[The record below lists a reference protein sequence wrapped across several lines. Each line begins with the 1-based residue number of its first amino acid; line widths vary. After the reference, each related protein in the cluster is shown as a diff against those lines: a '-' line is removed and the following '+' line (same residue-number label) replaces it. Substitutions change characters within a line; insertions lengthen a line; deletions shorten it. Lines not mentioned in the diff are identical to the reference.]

1 MKKNKA
7 FSLVELSVVILIIGI
22 LVAGVTQSGRL
33 IRQIKLSTARSV
45 TASSDV
51 ASIRDITAWF
61 EASTEG
67 VFTDISDNTDIEDK
81 AEIKVWRDTNP
92 QKSKGDKPFLKN
104 ETSNAK
110 PKYVSSGIN
119 GIPSVYFDGGANKS
133 GNYPSDATPD
143 YIFSTA
149 VPTMPLISKDQTYSM
164 FAVFRADIGQ
174 VEKNAIITQIGS
186 NSSTALADQSFASI
200 GFFGSAG
207 NAGRPGLVTGSTA
220 ALSWVKDEKIS
231 DQTDY
236 IVGALVD
243 FIAPSTIGET
253 SVKLYVNSLTPVASY
268 GAGKAAFAK
277 TDVIANKFAIGGN
290 TKGTPDQH
298 FTGLISEV
306 IVFDRKLKDEEAQ
319 SVMKYLRK
327 KYNILRNN

>member
-92 QKSKGDKPFLKN
+92 QKSKGDKPDLTN
-104 ETSNAK
+104 GTSNAK

-119 GIPSVYFDGGANKS
+119 GIPSVYFDGGADKS
-133 GNYPSDATPD
+133 GTYPSDATPD

-149 VPTMPLISKDQTYSM
+149 APTMPLISSDQTYSM

-174 VEKNAIITQIGS
+174 VEKNAIITQIGG
-186 NSSTALADQSFASI
+186 NTENLAEQSFASI

-207 NAGRPGLVTGSTA
+207 NAGKPGLVTGSTTL
-220 ALSWVKDEKIS
+220 LSWVREAKIS

-243 FIAPSTIGET
+243 FIAPSTIGAA
-253 SVKLYVNSLTPVASY
+253 SVKLYVNSLTPITSY
-268 GAGKAAFAK
+268 TKNNAYAK
-277 TDVIANKFAIGGN
+277 TDVIATRFAIGGSA
-290 TKGTPDQH
+290 KSTPDEH

-327 KYNILRNN
+327 KYNILRND

>member
-33 IRQIKLSTARSV
+33 IRQIKLSTARSI
-45 TASSDV
+45 TSSSDV

-67 VFTDISDNTDIEDK
+67 VFTDINGNTDVEDK
-81 AEIKVWRDTNP
+81 IEINEWRDTNP
-92 QKSKGDKPFLKN
+92 QKSKGDKPKLGN
-104 ETSNAK
+104 TATNAK
-110 PKYVSSGIN
+110 PKYISSGIN
-119 GIPSVYFDGGANKS
+119 GIPSVYFDGGANKT
-133 GNYPSDATPD
+133 GNFPSDSTSD
-143 YIFSTA
+143 YVFSTDG
-149 VPTMPLISKDQTYSM
+149 PTMPLISKDKTYSM
-164 FAVFRADIGQ
+164 FAVFRADIGK
-174 VEKNAIITQIGS
+174 VKNTSIITQIGANDAA
-186 NSSTALADQSFASI
+186 NSPQSFASI
-200 GFFGSAG
+200 GFIGTATDNG
-207 NAGRPGLVTGSTA
+207 LPGFITGPDKA
-220 ALSWVKDEKIS
+220 ASWVKGTAIN

-243 FIAPSTIGET
+243 FVAPATVDTT
-253 SVKLYVNSLTPVASY
+253 SVKLYVNSLTPVTTFDS
-268 GAGKAAFAK
+268 K
-277 TDVIANKFAIGGN
+277 TNYVTTEVVANKFSIGG
-290 TKGTPDQH
+290 TAGSTPANH

-327 KYNILRNN
+327 KYNILN

>member
-51 ASIRDITAWF
+51 ASIRDVTAWF

-67 VFTDISDNTDIEDK
+67 VFTDINGNTDVEDK
-81 AEIKVWRDTNP
+81 VQIDIWRDTNP
-92 QKSKGDKPFLKN
+92 QKSKGDKPDLKN
-104 ETSNAK
+104 ATSNAK

-133 GNYPSDATPD
+133 GTYPSDATPD
-143 YIFSTA
+143 YIYSDA
-149 VPTMPLISKDQTYSM
+149 IPTMPLISKDQTYSM

-174 VEKNAIITQIGS
+174 VEKNAIITQIGE
-186 NSSTALADQSFASI
+186 NSASLADQSFASI
-200 GFFGSAG
+200 GFLGSAG
-207 NAGRPGLVTGSTA
+207 NGGRPGLVTGSTS
-220 ALSWVKDEKIS
+220 ALSWVRQAKIS

-243 FIAPSTIGET
+243 FVAPSTIGET
-253 SVKLYVNSLTPVASY
+253 SVKLYVNSLTPITSY
-268 GAGKAAFAK
+268 TGKDTFVK

-290 TKGTPDQH
+290 TKATPDQH

-327 KYNILRNN
+327 KYNILRND

>member
-67 VFTDISDNTDIEDK
+67 VFTDVNGNTDVEDK
-81 AEIKVWRDTNP
+81 AEINAWRDTNP
-92 QKSKGDKPFLKN
+92 QKSKGDKPELKN
-104 ETSNAK
+104 ETTGAK
-110 PKYVSSGIN
+110 PKFVSSGIN
-119 GIPSVYFDGGANKS
+119 GIPSVYFDGGANKA
-133 GNYPSDATPD
+133 GTYPSDATAD
-143 YIFSTA
+143 YIYSDA
-149 VPTMPLISKDQTYSM
+149 PPSMPLITKDQTYSM
-164 FAVFRADIGQ
+164 FAVFRADIGK
-174 VEKNAIITQIGS
+174 VETNAIVTQIGG
-186 NSSTALADQSFASI
+186 NTATLSDQEFASI

-207 NAGRPGLVTGSTA
+207 NAGKPGLVTGSTQ
-220 ALSWVKDEKIS
+220 ALSWIKDVRIS

-243 FIAPSTIGET
+243 FVAPATIAKE
-253 SVKLYVNSLTPVASY
+253 SVKLYVNSLTPIDSY
-268 GAGKAAFAK
+268 GTPKTVFAK
-277 TDVIANKFAIGGN
+277 TDVIAKRFAIGGN
-290 TKGTPDQH
+290 TKSTPDQH

-306 IVFDRKLKDEEAQ
+306 IIFDRKLKDEEAQ

-327 KYNILRNN
+327 KYNILN